1 MVSDWLKTQKK
12 PPRANQI
19 LAVLTTKFKEMAM
32 VFCKQRFDFVR
43 KTTIEQFLKKTIQKP
58 EHGKKYVFR
67 AKCIENAVLREKC
80 SQQNR
85 GKWAR
90 ETKKQ
95 ATYNRLR

>member
-1 MVSDWLKTQKK
+1 
-12 PPRANQI
+12 
-19 LAVLTTKFKEMAM
+19 MAM

-43 KTTIEQFLKKTIQKP
+43 KTTIEKFSKKAFQKP
-58 EHGKKYVFR
+58 EHGKKYVFL
-67 AKCIENAVLREKC
+67 AKCIENAVLREKYC
-80 SQQNR
+80 QQNR